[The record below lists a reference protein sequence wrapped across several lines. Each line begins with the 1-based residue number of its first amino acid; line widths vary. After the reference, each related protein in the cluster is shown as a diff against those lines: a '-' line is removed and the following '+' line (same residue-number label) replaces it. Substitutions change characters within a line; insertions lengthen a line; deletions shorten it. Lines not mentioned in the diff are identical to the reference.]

1 MNDGTKI
8 SRIDKLGLEKNKRG
22 IYVTKRSQRIFETR
36 QIEIFINIEQFNS
49 LSILVNLDINNL
61 NNLLSNNDRVVSY
74 RWQNCNKIHVST
86 RIRINDIGIN

>member
-74 RWQNCNKIHVST
+74 R
-86 RIRINDIGIN
+86 